1 MHTPRH
7 EVRGREAICATQGRK
22 PQSEVDP
29 LSASYALPPED
40 AAIFLQDCFVK
51 HRLSLSVQPRS
62 RRAPENH
69 RNERLRHLRVEQMMR
84 YFSTASGLN
93 RENDTIEDAIEVE
106 VYPSPFSPIGG

>member
-1 MHTPRH
+1 M
-7 EVRGREAICATQGRK
+7 
-22 PQSEVDP
+22 
-29 LSASYALPPED
+29 
-40 AAIFLQDCFVK
+40 K

-93 RENDTIEDAIEVE
+93 RENDTIEDTVEVE
-106 VYPSPFSPIGG
+106 LHSSPCSPIGG